1 MREEKIHMV
10 SLDIRHPFTKLLIV
24 FTLWIAWSLLSG
36 GLFEVYLAGQGI
48 TLQQIFYTNIGWFLP
63 PLLILPFIRK
73 LSLRS
78 SVLLGIII
86 AFSATFLFLV
96 SPPEYSGYI
105 YRLLLGFAIVFFWVP
120 FNIAYYEFRHD
131 NHAQMGA
138 LYYSVTP
145 MLSLFLPFFS
155 GYVASIFGFP
165 VLFVL
170 SMFAALITF
179 IAAFI
184 LLEEREYQFDLVTSL
199 RQISGLRTLVF
210 TEGFTASLI
219 IGTTLSILLLNYA
232 SQPFEFGIFSSL
244 SMLFSIA
251 ASMLTAKLS
260 DKKMERRSFL
270 LPMVVGFAISTMVA
284 GLTHD
289 VLVFFIAMGMVNF
302 FSRIFFPLPLA
313 LVVDNSK
320 SIVSSMVGREFMLN
334 LGRIAGVMVGI
345 ILVQVADL
353 NVVMMVEGAALL
365 LYIPIFEN
373 RKNKLL
379 YH

>member
-1 MREEKIHMV
+1 MV
-10 SLDIRHPFTKLLIV
+10 SFDLRHPFSKLLLV
-24 FTLWIAWSLLSG
+24 YMLWIAWSLLSG

-63 PLLILPFIRK
+63 PLLILPFIRR
-73 LSLRS
+73 LSVRS

-86 AFSATFLFLV
+86 AFLATFLFLV

-105 YRLLLGFAIVFFWVP
+105 YRLILGFTTVFFWVP

-145 MLSLFLPFFS
+145 MLSLFLPLIS
-155 GYVASIFGFP
+155 GYIASVFGFP

-170 SMFAALITF
+170 SMCSALVTF
-179 IAAFI
+179 IAAFV
-184 LLEEREYQFDLVTSL
+184 LLEEREYQFDLITSL
-199 RQISGLRTLVF
+199 KQISGLRTLIF
-210 TEGFTASLI
+210 AEGFTGSLI
-219 IGTTLSILLLNYA
+219 IGTTMSILLLNYA
-232 SQPFEFGIFSSL
+232 SQPFEFGILSSL

-270 LPMVVGFAISTMVA
+270 LPMVVGFAISTVVA

-289 VLVFFIAMGMVNF
+289 VVVFFIAMGLVNF

-320 SIVSSMVGREFMLN
+320 SIISSMVGREFMLN
-334 LGRIAGVMVGI
+334 LGRIAGVMVGVVI
-345 ILVQVADL
+345 VQFADL
-353 NVVMMVEGAALL
+353 NMVMIVEGAAML